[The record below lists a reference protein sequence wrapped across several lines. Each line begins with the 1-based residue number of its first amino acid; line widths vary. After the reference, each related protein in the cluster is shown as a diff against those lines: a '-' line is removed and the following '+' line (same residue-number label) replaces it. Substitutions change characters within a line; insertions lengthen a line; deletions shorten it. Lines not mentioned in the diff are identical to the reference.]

1 MPDLVHGRIV
11 ALAESEI
18 WQNWYTPNSEEI
30 VGTTSQGNKVFIVNH
45 DITVLT
51 PEVIEGALKYQEKR
65 TPQYAAK
72 LTGKQVRDLLA
83 EKKLIFSFN
92 ELKKQTVLPRSY
104 AVVIDFDVAKNTVSG
119 FQDADKLSENPIF
132 VARTGTVEQATE
144 YVKKT
149 KIVHKTNKLGNW
161 HQLNS
166 IDPTQPQGRVP
177 YFGNYYGCFD
187 VLNSI
192 NDDGRPV
199 GVAPE
204 ALVVYKKNGVSPK
217 LEQIL
222 QRAKHFGPDCAWADF
237 KSEISKLY

>member
-1 MPDLVHGRIV
+1 MITMLFS
-11 ALAESEI
+11 ALRWTGGSLARLKFDFTETI
-18 WQNWYTPNSEEI
+18 TYNILWTFTGIIAAIFGIYT
-30 VGTTSQGNKVFIVNH
+30 
-45 DITVLT
+45 
-51 PEVIEGALKYQEKR
+51 
-65 TPQYAAK
+65 AK

-222 QRAKHFGPDCAWADF
+222 QRAKHFVPESSWGDF
-237 KSEISKLY
+237 SKKMSELYK